1 MLLNDKVA
9 IITGGA
15 KGIGKGIALK
25 FAEEG
30 CNVVI
35 CDIDEENAK
44 KTAAEIAALGRNA
57 LALKTDITKS
67 ADARNLADETV
78 NEFGRIDIL
87 VNNAGGVPDTQGR
100 GNSETITE
108 EEWDRIIDLNLK
120 GTFLI
125 TMAVLPNMKKNR
137 YGKIMSIASMGAISP
152 SVSVLHYHAAKAG
165 VMGFN
170 LNLAF
175 ELAPLGIRVNTI
187 VPGPIETAFWDP
199 LMPRGPKR
207 DAFFAAMAKHEV
219 PLGRMGTPK
228 DIAGTALYLASEL
241 SDYVTGQVIC
251 VAGGQPLLSQEAIFN
266 IEAYLKKLGS

>member
-1 MLLNDKVA
+1 MLLSDKVA

-125 TMAVLPNMKKNR
+125 TMAVLPNMKKNS
-137 YGKIMSIASMGAISP
+137 YGKIMSIASMGAVSP

-175 ELAPLGIRVNTI
+175 ELAPLGICVNTI

-251 VAGGQPLLSQEAIFN
+251 VAGGQPLLSQESIFN
-266 IEAYLKKLGS
+266 IEAYLKKLSS